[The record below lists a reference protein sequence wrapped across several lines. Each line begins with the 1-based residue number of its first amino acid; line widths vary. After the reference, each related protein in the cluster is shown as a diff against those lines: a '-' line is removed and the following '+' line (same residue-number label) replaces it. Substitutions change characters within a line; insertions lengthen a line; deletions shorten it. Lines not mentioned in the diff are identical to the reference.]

1 MLDQIDYGVKLV
13 GIDHIGIGSDFDGV
27 GGALPQG
34 LRTVADFP
42 NLVAGL
48 QARKYSDADIRKILG
63 GNLLRAWT
71 AIEAAAAR

>member
-1 MLDQIDYGVKLV
+1 MELV
-13 GIDHIGIGSDFDGV
+13 GIDHIGLGSDFDGV
-27 GGALPQG
+27 GGDLPEG

-48 QARKYSDADIRKILG
+48 QGRGYSDEDIRKILG

-71 AIEAAAAR
+71 DIEAAAQR